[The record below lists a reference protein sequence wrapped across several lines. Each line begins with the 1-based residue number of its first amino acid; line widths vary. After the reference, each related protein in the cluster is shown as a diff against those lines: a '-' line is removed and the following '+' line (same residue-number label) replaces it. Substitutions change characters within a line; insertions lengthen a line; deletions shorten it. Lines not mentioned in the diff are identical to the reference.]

1 MTDKKIKKIPYG
13 VANYE
18 LLVQQYSYYVD
29 KTPFLPVVEE
39 AGNYLFFIRPRRF
52 GKSLFLSVMEAYY
65 DVFYKNRFEEFFK
78 DTWIYNHPTD
88 EKNKY
93 LVLSLNFSVVEA
105 DMKKMETSFHN
116 HIQDEAVGFI
126 QKYDDYLSN
135 YPKKDYFA
143 KKIENSQSAT
153 DILSTLFHLCE
164 ATQQKLYVIIDEYD
178 NFSNT
183 ILSTVGEKAYQE
195 LTHGPGFFKSF
206 FNALKNGTSG
216 TGAPVTRSFI
226 TGVSPVTMDDVTS
239 GFNIGNNVSL
249 EPKLNTMLGFTK
261 EDVIDMIEYYRSM
274 GKILHPTDYL
284 MEIITGW
291 YGNYRFSEDNEIK
304 LFNSDM
310 ILYFLMNY
318 FSREKI
324 PRDLI
329 DRNVRIDYEKL
340 RHLIILDKGE
350 IKVSNGNFDR
360 LKEII
365 KEGETSSE
373 LVKGFPLEKLIH
385 RENFI
390 SLLFYF
396 GLLTIKDTE
405 TTGVTLAI
413 PNETIRRLYY
423 NYIKEA
429 YEETDVFALDLYTY
443 NRLMKAM
450 ALEGEWRP
458 LIDYIAGRMR
468 ESMSL
473 RDLITGEKSIQA
485 FLNVYLGLTNL
496 YIIHTEKE
504 MNKGYADIVMEPFL
518 ARYEGL
524 KYSYILE
531 IKYVK
536 AGVNPGDEKVRQL
549 KAEAEEQL
557 ENYSIDEKFRKS
569 IEKTNLIKVV
579 LIFSGHQLIDKGEV
593 SSKQS

>member
-1 MTDKKIKKIPYG
+1 MKDKKIKKIPYG
-13 VANYE
+13 LANYE
-18 LLVQQYSYYVD
+18 LLVQQNSYYVD
-29 KTPFLPVVEE
+29 KTTFLPVVEE

-65 DVFYKNRFEEFFK
+65 DVFYKNRFEEFFRG
-78 DTWIYNHPTD
+78 TWIYDHPTD
-88 EKNKY
+88 EKGSY
-93 LVLSLNFSVVEA
+93 LVLSFNFSVVEP
-105 DMKKMETSFHN
+105 DVKKMETSFHN

-126 QKYDDYLSN
+126 QKYSSHLSAN
-135 YPKKDYFA
+135 QDMDYFTE
-143 KKIENSQSAT
+143 KIKYSRSAT
-153 DILSTLFHLCE
+153 DILSTLLHLCE
-164 ATQQKLYVIIDEYD
+164 GAQQKLYVIIDEYD

-183 ILSTVGEKAYQE
+183 ILATVGEAAYQE

-206 FNALKNGTSG
+206 FNALKKGTSG
-216 TGAPVTRSFI
+216 TGAPVNRSFI

-249 EPKLNTMLGFTK
+249 EPNLNTMLGFTK
-261 EDVIDMIEYYRSM
+261 HDVIDMIEYYRSM
-274 GKILHPTDYL
+274 GKIYHPTDYL
-284 MEIITGW
+284 MDIITQW
-291 YGNYRFSEDNEIK
+291 YGNYRFSEENHVK
-304 LFNSDM
+304 LFNPDM
-310 ILYFLMNY
+310 ILYFFMNY

-324 PRDLI
+324 PGDLI
-329 DRNVRIDYEKL
+329 DRNVRIDYGKL
-340 RHLIILDKGE
+340 RHLIIVDKGE

-360 LKEII
+360 LREII

-373 LVKGFPLEKLIH
+373 LVKGFPLEKLID

-405 TTGVTLAI
+405 TTGLTLAI

-423 NYIKEA
+423 DYIKEA
-429 YEETDVFALDLYTY
+429 YEETEIFALDLYTY
-443 NRLMKAM
+443 NRLMKGM
-450 ALEGEWRP
+450 ALEGQWNP
-458 LIDYIAGRMR
+458 LIDYIASRMQ

-518 ARYEGL
+518 ARYAGL

-536 AGVNPGDEKVRQL
+536 AGVSPGTAKVRQL
-549 KAEAEEQL
+549 KSEAEEQL
-557 ENYSIDEKFRKS
+557 KNYSIDEKFRKT
-569 IEKTNLIKVV
+569 IEKTNLIKIV
-579 LIFSGHQLIDKGEV
+579 LIFSGHRLIDKGEV
-593 SSKQS
+593 N